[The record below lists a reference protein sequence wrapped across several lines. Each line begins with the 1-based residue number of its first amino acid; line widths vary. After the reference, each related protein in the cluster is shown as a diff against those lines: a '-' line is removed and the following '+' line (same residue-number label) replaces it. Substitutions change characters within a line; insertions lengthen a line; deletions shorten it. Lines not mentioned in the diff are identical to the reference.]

1 MIGTVDHDDDM
12 AHSLDSIDW
21 PVHTDRLVIR
31 RAARSDVDA
40 IWAIRSAPGV
50 TDWLSTGAGER
61 SSFEHWF
68 CATGRISRVL
78 VVELAGVEIGDVRIK
93 IEDGRAQEEVA
104 VDAQGV
110 EAELGWVFD
119 PVHSGRGYA
128 SETVREL
135 FRLCF
140 DELGLRRVV
149 AHCFADNDASWKL
162 MERVGMRREAH
173 TKADFLHRSGVWLD
187 GLSFALLAEEWRSG
201 RT

>member
-1 MIGTVDHDDDM
+1 MSHP
-12 AHSLDSIDW
+12 LDSIDW
-21 PVHTDRLVIR
+21 PVHTDRLALR

-50 TDWLSTGAGER
+50 TDWLSSAPSDR
-61 SSFEHWF
+61 SVFEEWF
-68 CATGRISRVL
+68 CATERISRVL
-78 VVELAGVEIGDVRIK
+78 VVELAAVVIGDVMIK
-93 IEDGRAQEEVA
+93 IEDGWAQEEVTA
-104 VDAQGV
+104 DAKGV

-149 AHCFADNDASWKL
+149 AHCFADNDASWRL

-173 TKADFLHRSGVWLD
+173 TKADSLHRSGVWLD
-187 GLSFALLAEEWRSG
+187 GLSYALLAEEWGSSRA
-201 RT
+201 